1 MIGGGEMCS
10 FGCGKKFHRS
20 AKHEAVILQ
29 YMIENQFIEPKSS
42 SRTMGFASKA
52 SRTFIFWLS
61 IL

>member
-1 MIGGGEMCS
+1 VKCAASDVAKS
-10 FGCGKKFHRS
+10 FIALRS
-20 AKHEAVILQ
+20 NEAVILQ

-42 SRTMGFASKA
+42 SGTMGFASKA